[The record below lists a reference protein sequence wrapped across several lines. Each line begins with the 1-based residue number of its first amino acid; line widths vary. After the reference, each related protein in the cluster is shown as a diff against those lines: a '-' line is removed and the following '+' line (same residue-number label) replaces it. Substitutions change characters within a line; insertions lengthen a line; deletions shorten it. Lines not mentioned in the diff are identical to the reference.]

1 MENEKVTLREQIGA
15 IMLIVSLGYWF
26 RMGQRWADYAL
37 EGCKKLWNGIKELFG
52 TFIHKDDVRIEDP
65 KEDTEF

>member
-37 EGCKKLWNGIKELFG
+37 EGYKKLWNGIKELIG
-52 TFIHKDDVRIEDP
+52 TFIHKDEDHFEVP
-65 KEDTEF
+65 KEDWER